1 MLSTLFDFIGR
12 LWQGIGLALSFSP
25 DLLQRVEAYPESR
38 TLIITMAILAGMSLL
53 LGQSAVLFLNRVK
66 PGRFVVSLIVN
77 GLLYVLSLMVWGFS
91 IWLIG
96 SWLFEVNQPL
106 GTVMRL
112 VALGAAPFIFGFLI
126 LMPYLG
132 LMVARILY
140 VWSFLIVL
148 RAVQFTYQVDFWP
161 ALVCVGLSWLLML
174 GMSHTIGKPI
184 VALRN
189 RVWNKIVG
197 SPMYGS
203 AQDIL
208 LTFGREIEAGAVG
221 TRRHS

>member
-1 MLSTLFDFIGR
+1 MLATLFDFINK

-25 DLLQRVEAYPESR
+25 DLLQRVEANPESR
-38 TLIITMAILAGMSLL
+38 VLIITVAILAGMSLL
-53 LGQSAVLFLNRVK
+53 LGQSVVLFLNRVK
-66 PGRFVVSLIVN
+66 PGRFIISLIVN
-77 GLLYVLSLMVWGFS
+77 GLLYVLSLAVWGFS

-106 GTVMRL
+106 GTVLRL
-112 VALGAAPFIFGFLI
+112 VGLGAAPFIFGFLI

-148 RAVQFTYQVDFWP
+148 RAVEFTYQVDFWP

-189 RVWNKIVG
+189 RVWNKLVG
-197 SPMYGS
+197 SPMYGN
-203 AQDIL
+203 AQEIL
-208 LTFGREIEAGAVG
+208 LTFSHEIEASTVG

>member
-25 DLLQRVEAYPESR
+25 DLLQRVQEYPESR

-66 PGRFVVSLIVN
+66 PGRFIISLIVN
-77 GLLYVLSLMVWGFS
+77 GLLYTLSLMVWGFS

-96 SWLFEVNQPL
+96 SWLFEINQPL

-148 RAVQFTYQVDFWP
+148 RAVEFTYQVDFWP

-174 GMSHTIGKPI
+174 GMSHTIGIPL

-189 RVWNKIVG
+189 RIWNKVVG

-221 TRRHS
+221 TGRHS

>member
-1 MLSTLFDFIGR
+1 MLATLFDFINK

-25 DLLQRVEAYPESR
+25 DLLQRVEANPESR
-38 TLIITMAILAGMSLL
+38 VLIITVAILAGMSLL
-53 LGQSAVLFLNRVK
+53 LGQSVVLFLNRVK
-66 PGRFVVSLIVN
+66 PGRFIISLIVN
-77 GLLYVLSLMVWGFS
+77 GLLYVLSLAVWGFS

-106 GTVMRL
+106 GTVLRL
-112 VALGAAPFIFGFLI
+112 VGLGAAPFIFGFLI

-148 RAVQFTYQVDFWP
+148 RAVEFTYQVDFWP

-189 RVWNKIVG
+189 RVWNKLVG

-208 LTFGREIEAGAVG
+208 LTFGREIEASAVG